1 GSQLISKNP
10 ALMDVQSARPD
21 PYHRRA
27 RLNADQL
34 VPLLVEVSQSAAQR
48 LQNIFHAQPL
58 MLPLVDRRVFQV
70 KHHSRRAR
78 VEHFHY
84 EVGIVRRPCHL
95 VSLVLAPL
103 RQLNSP
109 AVSYR
114 FSGIKMRRFVVIVR
128 LRQNALSIF
137 NQLLLPRSKTFM
149 QRSEKFQKT
158 LWQVA
163 LRNES
168 GRRAIDTES
177 NQRIGVH
184 G

>member
-1 GSQLISKNP
+1 
-10 ALMDVQSARPD
+10 MEMQSARANPN
-21 PYHRRA
+21 HSFA
-27 RLNADQL
+27 RLDSYHT
-34 VPLLVEVSQSAAQR
+34 VPLRVVVGQRATQR

-70 KHHSRRAR
+70 EHYSRRTR

-128 LRQNALSIF
+128 LRQNSLSIL
-137 NQLLLPRSKTFM
+137 NQLLLPRSKAFM
-149 QRSEKFQKT
+149 QRSEKFQQT
-158 LWQVA
+158 LWQVT

-168 GRRAIDTES
+168 GRRTISTES
-177 NQRIGVH
+177 NQRISIH